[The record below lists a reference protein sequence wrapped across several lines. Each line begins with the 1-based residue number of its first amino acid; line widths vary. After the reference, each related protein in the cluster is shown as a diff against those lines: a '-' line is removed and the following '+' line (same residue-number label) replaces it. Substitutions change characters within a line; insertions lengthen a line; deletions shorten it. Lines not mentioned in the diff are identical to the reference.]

1 MPCVP
6 SLLQTE
12 LLAGRRPAPALPPAT
27 RRVVRPDARPR
38 RGPVPRV

>member
-12 LLAGRRPAPALPPAT
+12 LVAGRRREPAGPPAT
-27 RRVVRPDARPR
+27 PRVVRPGARPR